1 MTTTVAQHHNRN
13 HIQLMS
19 MAQLL
24 AQEAYTLPIDGL
36 NLPDIYDQELH
47 TIQEAAVR
55 FYDRLILAQRDWSTW
70 DELRLQTLRHALK
83 NDLNLIVG
91 FAHLQLRDKT
101 SPLNNQQRI
110 VLEYLYSRGRA
121 LASLVNSLR

>member
-1 MTTTVAQHHNRN
+1 MTVAIAQPHNYS
-13 HIQLMS
+13 QLMN

-24 AQEAYTLPIDGL
+24 AQEAYTLPNDGL

-47 TIQEAAVR
+47 TIQEAALR
-55 FYDRLILAQRDWSTW
+55 FYDRLTLAQRDWVTW
-70 DELRLQTLRHALK
+70 DETRLQVLRHALK

-91 FAHLQLRDKT
+91 FTHLQLRDKT
-101 SPLNNQQRI
+101 SPLNMQQRV
-110 VLEYLYSRGRA
+110 VLEYLYSRGRV

>member
-1 MTTTVAQHHNRN
+1 MTVAIAQPHNYS
-13 HIQLMS
+13 QLIN

-47 TIQEAAVR
+47 TIQEAALR
-55 FYDRLILAQRDWSTW
+55 FYDRLTLAQRDWTTW
-70 DELRLQTLRHALK
+70 DEARLQGLQHALK

-91 FAHLQLRDKT
+91 FTHLQLRDKT
-101 SPLNNQQRI
+101 SPLNMQQRA
-110 VLEYLYSRGRA
+110 VLEYLYSRGRV

>member
-1 MTTTVAQHHNRN
+1 MAITHQHNTS
-13 HIQLMS
+13 HIQLMN

-24 AQEAYTLPIDGL
+24 AQEAYTLPIDGQ

-47 TIQEAAVR
+47 TIQEAALR
-55 FYDRLILAQRDWSTW
+55 FYDRLTLAQRDWAAW
-70 DELRLQTLRHALK
+70 DEILLQKLRHDLK

-101 SPLNNQQRI
+101 SPVNSQQRV
-110 VLEYLYSRGRA
+110 VLEYLYSRGRV

>member
-1 MTTTVAQHHNRN
+1 MTMAITHHNTS
-13 HIQLMS
+13 HTQLMN

-24 AQEAYTLPIDGL
+24 AQEAYTLPIDGQ

-47 TIQEAAVR
+47 TIQEAALR
-55 FYDRLILAQRDWSTW
+55 FYARLTLAQRDWAVW
-70 DELRLQTLRHALK
+70 DEILLQKLRHDLK

-101 SPLNNQQRI
+101 SPVNSQQRV